1 MLLPLIQNLGAGGP
15 SLEMAVDFE
24 LRARDRIH
32 FEKSTWVRVDFE
44 SRNRPR
50 LSFRTETRKY
60 PP

>member
-1 MLLPLIQNLGAGGP
+1 MLLPLIQNLGAGP

-24 LRARDRIH
+24 HRARDRIH
-32 FEKSTWVRVDFE
+32 FEKDTQARLDFE
-44 SRNRPR
+44 SKSRPR